1 MMAAD
6 TTLPRH
12 CEVVGLVAGSAEQV
26 FDFLDDPARL
36 TAHMSRS
43 SWTMG
48 GGRMTLE
55 LDAGAGRRVG
65 SVMTLSGRA
74 FGLALYLQE
83 IVIERDAPLR
93 KIWETTGA
101 PRLWVIAQYRLGF
114 EIDAQT
120 DGSRVC
126 VFIDYA
132 LPTTGIGR
140 WLGPIL
146 GSSYAKWCTRKMLGD
161 ARANFARLHRDPL
174 AAR

>member
-12 CEVVGLVAGSAEQV
+12 CEVAGSVAGSAEEV

-48 GGRMTLE
+48 GGRMVLE

-65 SVMTLSGRA
+65 SVMTLSGHA
-74 FGLALYLQE
+74 FGLALDLQE
-83 IVIERDAPLR
+83 IVIERDAPRR
-93 KIWETTGA
+93 KVWHTTGA

-114 EIDAQT
+114 EIDPQT

-132 LPTTGIGR
+132 LPMTGMGR
-140 WLGPIL
+140 WLGL
-146 GSSYAKWCTRKMLGD
+146 LFGSGYAKWCTRRMLDD
-161 ARANFARLHRDPL
+161 AREHFARHPGDLQ